1 MINIS
6 NEAKEKY
13 KGGIIPKEMVVSF
26 PNGEHADIH
35 NDEIV
40 AESLEFQ
47 ENLVKGE
54 FKFGLCQAN
63 YLKFETVADVSEC
76 TGAVI
81 DVSIF
86 IDGTEISLGRFTI
99 DTITKSDGLYTIASY
114 GTAITPGTAWSD
126 LEKWKRNFPALSQS
140 NYTVSVDDLSLSQKV
155 FNTSRLTMVNSI
167 IPTTERVVATWS
179 KVFPGINPVTVTWE
193 VRALCISLRELS
205 AFSANGLAYAG
216 KAQRLFLEEAE
227 EFENYKDIITAYD
240 VHPINDEYLK
250 PFIEWIY
257 GGQLAASSKIVIDKG
272 NPISLWMPGIT
283 LNTNLEAYICFPY
296 KVVRTE
302 SQRGG
307 GFTPTIRTYEAQGFK
322 NQEAKIYSINNY
334 ASYSVT
340 LARDYAFNI
349 PETTQRAYAV
359 SEDTSSKLATTVIN
373 DLFELQ
379 GILGKASRD
388 GAYQF
393 VALETATGG
402 TYPSTTIYP
411 SASAFPSVQNAVTI
425 NMDEYE
431 DFDIKAD
438 KVEPFGA
445 VFYDYTDTSNQ
456 KAVGLYQFNEAYNN
470 AYYIKGNSLLTSA
483 PSTEIQIN
491 AMLDASFI
499 PNLKKVMWTKSK
511 IDMTAMPWLES
522 GDPIAVKTNDN
533 TFATYVF
540 NRTLKGIQ
548 AGMDEID
555 SDVSASDTRVAPT
568 N

>member
-13 KGGIIPKEMVVSF
+13 KSGIIPKEMVVSF

-99 DTITKSDGLYTIASY
+99 KTINKSDGLYTIDAYGNSMNDVTEWSDKEIFKRNALVTTRVNYECSYDDLAINQGLYTSDKVTLDDTPPTSTFTETIGSYTAIGTIGRIYVDCIYMSIGLEGAQGEAYSGYFEKGSQYDEAMRQVEPASLTWRPKIFVVTY
-114 GTAITPGTAWSD
+114 NKSGSIERFDLNLIPLKNDELFAPYSSGMHIYGSYRLCVPLQIMVRRGGTA
-126 LEKWKRNFPALSQS
+126 
-140 NYTVSVDDLSLSQKV
+140 
-155 FNTSRLTMVNSI
+155 SRSYELTQN
-167 IPTTERVVATWS
+167 
-179 KVFPGINPVTVTWE
+179 
-193 VRALCISLRELS
+193 
-205 AFSANGLAYAG
+205 ANI
-216 KAQRLFLEEAE
+216 K
-227 EFENYKDIITAYD
+227 K
-240 VHPINDEYLK
+240 
-250 PFIEWIY
+250 
-257 GGQLAASSKIVIDKG
+257 
-272 NPISLWMPGIT
+272 
-283 LNTNLEAYICFPY
+283 YI
-296 KVVRTE
+296 
-302 SQRGG
+302 
-307 GFTPTIRTYEAQGFK
+307 
-322 NQEAKIYSINNY
+322 INNY
-334 ASYSVT
+334 STEKISIPRDSVQTVRGTTGYSVT
-340 LARDYAFNI
+340 EEASEKVVPTILNDY
-349 PETTQRAYAV
+349 
-359 SEDTSSKLATTVIN
+359 
-373 DLFELQ
+373 FELK
-379 GILGKASRD
+379 GVLGKASRD
-388 GAYQF
+388 GSYQF
-393 VALETATGG
+393 VTLETATGG

-411 SASAFPSVQNAVTI
+411 SASAFPSVQNAITI

-431 DFDIKAD
+431 DFEIKAD
-438 KVEPFGA
+438 REEPFGA
-445 VFYDYTDTSNQ
+445 VFYDYMDETNQ
-456 KAVGLYQFNEAYNN
+456 KAVGLYQFNEAYNK
-470 AYYIKGNSLLTSA
+470 AYYIKGNSLLTSS
-483 PSTEIQIN
+483 PRTVEEIN
-491 AMLDASFI
+491 SLLDTYFI